1 MLPRRADALSHN
13 ACASWAYVFSDRAL
27 NALRLVQAQKLYV
40 HCLRS
45 ALFISASG
53 YMHLALAS
61 CRCITGMP
69 AELRPNR
76 GMEILVS
83 QCSSVCAKRNTA
95 SEQPPFVASVRQQR
109 KSGGSKRLV
118 GLSGRVRV
126 MRRAAR
132 ARRKARSEPEEE
144 DTWPCPN
151 IRVRP
156 RFRTRNPRKTPID
169 MGRITNVRNRHES
182 NEEVCKKC

>member
-76 GMEILVS
+76 
-83 QCSSVCAKRNTA
+83 
-95 SEQPPFVASVRQQR
+95 
-109 KSGGSKRLV
+109 
-118 GLSGRVRV
+118 
-126 MRRAAR
+126 
-132 ARRKARSEPEEE
+132 RSEEHTSELSH
-144 DTWPCPN
+144 
-151 IRVRP
+151 
-156 RFRTRNPRKTPID
+156 
-169 MGRITNVRNRHES
+169 ITISYAVF
-182 NEEVCKKC
+182 CLKKKKKH